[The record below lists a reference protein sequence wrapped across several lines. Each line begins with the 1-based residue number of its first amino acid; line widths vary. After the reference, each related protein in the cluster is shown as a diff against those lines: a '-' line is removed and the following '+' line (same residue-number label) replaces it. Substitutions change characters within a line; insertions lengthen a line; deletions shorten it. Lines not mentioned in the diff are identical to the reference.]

1 MGESSLERITKADLR
16 RLARIA
22 ADERDDY
29 FARHAEWK
37 LLYARRLLC
46 TALCGQS
53 ALHFC
58 NGTAGIEEFDVWSY
72 YAAHAEAAFPHYRH
86 SYRDFGKS
94 KFGRAMGHDA
104 YVGRRIRLTV
114 RSLLTR
120 PGDDPVVSLQRYLRS
135 GRTPSAR
142 KLRRSVVVLIEPET
156 YLGYVA
162 WPTLIS

>member
-1 MGESSLERITKADLR
+1 MGESSLERITRTNLR

-22 ADERDDY
+22 ADERNDF

-53 ALHFC
+53 ALHYC
-58 NGTAGIEEFDVWSY
+58 NGAAGIEEFDVWSY
-72 YAAHAEAAFPHYRH
+72 YAAHSEAAFPHYRH

-114 RSLLTR
+114 RSLSTR

-142 KLRRSVVVLIEPET
+142 KLRRSALVLIEPESH
-156 YLGYVA
+156 LGYVA

>member
-1 MGESSLERITKADLR
+1 MGESSLERITRTDLR

-22 ADERDDY
+22 ADEREDF

-53 ALHFC
+53 ALHYC

-72 YAAHAEAAFPHYRH
+72 YAAHAEAAFPHHRD

-94 KFGRAMGHDA
+94 KFG
-104 YVGRRIRLTV
+104 
-114 RSLLTR
+114 R

-135 GRTPSAR
+135 GRAPSAR
-142 KLRRSVVVLIEPET
+142 KLRRSVLVLIEPESH
-156 YLGYVA
+156 LGYVA
-162 WPTLIS
+162 WPTLVS

>member
-1 MGESSLERITKADLR
+1 MGEPSLERITKTDLR
-16 RLARIA
+16 RLARIV
-22 ADERDDY
+22 ADERQDF

-58 NGTAGIEEFDVWSY
+58 NGTAGVEEFDVWSF
-72 YAAHAEAAFPHYRH
+72 YAAHAEAPFPHHRH
-86 SYRDFGKS
+86 SYRDFGKP
-94 KFGRAMGHDA
+94 KFGQAFGSDS
-104 YVGRRIRLTV
+104 YVGRRIRLTG
-114 RSLLTR
+114 RSLSSR
-120 PGDDPVVSLQRYLRS
+120 PDDDPVVSLQRYLRS

-142 KLRRSVVVLIEPET
+142 QLRRSVAVLIEPESH
-156 YLGYVA
+156 LAYVA